1 MSKFALNAVLS
12 LVVNGIVATENRHF
26 TNRLVFLV

>member
-1 MSKFALNAVLS
+1 MSEFALNAVLS
-12 LVVNGIVATENRHF
+12 LLVYGIVATENRNF